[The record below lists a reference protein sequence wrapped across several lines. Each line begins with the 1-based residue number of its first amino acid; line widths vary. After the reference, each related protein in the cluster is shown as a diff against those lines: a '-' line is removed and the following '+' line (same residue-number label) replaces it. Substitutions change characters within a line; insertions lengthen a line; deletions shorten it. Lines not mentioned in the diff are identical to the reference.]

1 MTMLRLT
8 LASAGVLVCAAR
20 LAAQSTFQG
29 IGFLPAAAHY
39 SYPLDIS
46 GDGSTVAGAATDTN
60 SAGQPVRWRQA
71 TGVVSLGEI
80 PGVWSL
86 QANGESI
93 SVSHDGSVVVG
104 SSPGPAAREA
114 FRWTQATGMV
124 GLGNLGGVPNSAAYG
139 ERCSDNGS
147 VVVGTGDY
155 TFGTTGILSG
165 EAFRWTQ
172 ATGMVGL
179 GQMATSGLLYTS
191 AKGCSADGSV
201 VVGYGT
207 TDQGWEAFRWTQ
219 ATGMVALGDHP
230 GGAVDSAA
238 ISCTAD
244 GNTIVGWILTDTR
257 YEPATWTQA
266 TGWVSLGTLPVMGL
280 DNFAADCTPDGSV
293 VVGACN
299 IAYGGLQG
307 QEFSGQAF
315 IWDAASG
322 MRDIKEQLLLRDV
335 NAVVGWSLFV
345 AAGVSADGTT
355 IAGVGLNP
363 QGEYEGWVAHL
374 EGSSTC
380 YPDCNGD
387 GQLSVAD
394 FGCFQTKYVLGC
406 P

>member
-1 MTMLRLT
+1 MVRFTA
-8 LASAGVLVCAAR
+8 ASAVALSYAAH
-20 LAAQSTFQG
+20 AGAQSSFQG
-29 IGFLPAAAHY
+29 IGFLPGAAHY

-46 GDGSTVAGAATDTN
+46 GDGSTVAAAATDTHG
-60 SAGQPVRWRQA
+60 AGQPVRWTQA

-93 SVSHDGSVVVG
+93 SLSHDGSVVVG
-104 SSPGPAAREA
+104 SSPGPTAREA

-139 ERCSDNGS
+139 ERCSDDGS
-147 VVVGTGDY
+147 VVIGTGDY
-155 TFGTTGILSG
+155 TFNSSGIVSG

-172 ATGMVGL
+172 ATGMMGL
-179 GQMATSGLLYTS
+179 GHMATSGLLYST

-201 VVGYGT
+201 VVGRGT

-230 GGAVDSAA
+230 GGAVDSGA

-244 GNTIVGWILTDTR
+244 GNTLVGWILTDTR
-257 YEPATWTQA
+257 YEPAKWTQA
-266 TGWVSLGTLPVMGL
+266 TGWVSLGTLPTMGL
-280 DNFAADCTPDGSV
+280 DSYATDCTPDASI

-299 IAYGGLQG
+299 VVYGGLQG
-307 QEFSGQAF
+307 QEFCGQAF
-315 IWDAASG
+315 IWDAAGG

-345 AAGVSADGTT
+345 AVGVSVDGETV
-355 IAGVGLNP
+355 AGVGLNP

-374 EGSSTC
+374 DGGVTC
-380 YPDCNGD
+380 YADCNAD
-387 GQLSVAD
+387 GNLTIAD
-394 FGCFQTKYVLGC
+394 FACFQTKFVSGC